1 MTPLIRRSRSVV
13 PRHAV
18 PKARRA
24 QARRRGRRLLRPWVP
39 PDGSIWLRLSE
50 RIPLCRNGEPEE
62 FGWAAALALSPAS
75 HFTGAMIPVDG
86 GASNSS

>member
-1 MTPLIRRSRSVV
+1 MTPLIRRSRSAV

-18 PKARRA
+18 PRHAVPG
-24 QARRRGRRLLRPWVP
+24 QAGE
-39 PDGSIWLRLSE
+39 DGGHSGLGSYPTSRYGSACLSF
-50 RIPLCRNGEPEE
+50 PLCGNSEPEE

>member
-1 MTPLIRRSRSVV
+1 MPPLIRRSRSVF
-13 PRHAV
+13 PDPPFPIRRSR
-18 PKARRA
+18 ARP
-24 QARRRGRRLLRPWVP
+24 RGRRLLWPWVP

-50 RIPLCRNGEPEE
+50 HIPLCRHGEPEE